1 MSPLEIEKRLYACD
15 LLRQRNLDDFR
26 AHGVP
31 PASIFMPDLVMRA
44 GVHFDAPWR
53 GCFEFASDAN
63 DSESVDEAFIFV
75 ARHTDGEISD
85 LVAWTPATGQIASW
99 LGNAAL
105 LGAEC
110 ALRPRLG
117 EGLPVHRTPLAWLQA
132 ERNGI
137 VIVDQVEAADLLY
150 ASAPLIVT
158 ERDHAAHLRRSL
170 ARPAPRIL
178 IAPSSKFARA
188 A

>member
-1 MSPLEIEKRLYACD
+1 MSPLDIEKRLYACD
-15 LLRQRNLDDFR
+15 PLRQRNLDDFV

-31 PASIFMPDLVMRA
+31 PAAIFMPDLVMSA
-44 GVHFDAPWR
+44 TVEFDAPWR

-63 DSESVDEAFIFV
+63 ASESVGDAFIFA
-75 ARHTDGEISD
+75 ARDRAGEMSD

-110 ALRPRLG
+110 SLRPRLS

-132 ERNGI
+132 ERNGV
-137 VIVDQVEAADLLY
+137 VIVDPVEAADLLY
-150 ASAPLIVT
+150 ASAPLIVA
-158 ERDHAAHLRRSL
+158 ERDHAAELRRSL

-178 IAPSSKFARA
+178 VAPSTKFARA